1 MAESRTAPRIT
12 AKNRGTAIIS
22 GRAEIDCQIR
32 DLSAHGARL
41 SFLNP
46 TILPRQFQLQFDGHD
61 RRVTVIWQAGRLAGV
76 KFQTPIK
83 QAGLAK
89 KKSGLWPF
97 SRRR

>member
-1 MAESRTAPRIT
+1 MAESRTAQRVA

-22 GRAEIDCQIR
+22 GRTEIDCMIR

-46 TILPRQFQLQFDGHD
+46 TILPRQFQLRFDDHD
-61 RRVTVIWQAGRLAGV
+61 QRVTVVWQAGRLAGV
-76 KFQTPIK
+76 KFQTPIRH
-83 QAGLAK
+83 ARATK
-89 KKSGLWPF
+89 KKGLWPF